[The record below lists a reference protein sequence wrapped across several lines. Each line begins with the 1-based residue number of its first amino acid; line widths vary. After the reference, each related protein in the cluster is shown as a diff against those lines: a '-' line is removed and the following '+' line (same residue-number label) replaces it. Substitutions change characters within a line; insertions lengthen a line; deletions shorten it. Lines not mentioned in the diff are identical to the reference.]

1 MAWVVSAVVAQ
12 PVAAAVIGGAAL
24 GAGASIYAGKKG
36 ADAQQEA
43 AQQASNTELEMFYQG
58 REDTAPWREA
68 GEKALNLLAPKIEA
82 GPGEFVPSED
92 PGYQF
97 GYQEQVEK
105 PLLRSASAG
114 GRLGG
119 GRNLKELSRYASDY
133 ASTKYDN
140 FLNRW
145 YQSLNPLQSL
155 SGVGQTTAT
164 QQGQNALATG
174 QMVGQNILDAGQAR
188 ASGYQQAGAAVGQAV
203 GGLGQSAL
211 DYYYMNKYMPP
222 AATTSPQV
230 I

>member
-1 MAWVVSAVVAQ
+1 MSWVAVAVVGG
-12 PVAAAVIGGAAL
+12 AVIGGVATTMSGDKA
-24 GAGASIYAGKKG
+24 
-36 ADAQQEA
+36 ADAQTQA
-43 AQQASNTELEMFYQG
+43 AQQASDTELEMFYQS

-68 GEKALNLLAPKIEA
+68 GEDALNLLAPKVQA

-119 GRNLKELSRYASDY
+119 GRNLKELTRYASDY

-140 FLNRW
+140 FLDRW
-145 YQSLNPLQSL
+145 YKSLTPLQSM
-155 SGVGQTTAT
+155 SGLGQTTAT

-174 QMVGQNILDAGQAR
+174 QMVGQNILGAGQAR
-188 ASGYQQAGAAVGQAV
+188 ASGYQQTGAAVGQVA

-211 DYYYMNKYMPP
+211 DYYYMNKYMK
-222 AATTSPQV
+222 PQGGA
-230 I
+230 

>member
-1 MAWVVSAVVAQ
+1 MSW
-12 PVAAAVIGGAAL
+12 VAAAVVGGAVIGGVATTISGSKAA
-24 GAGASIYAGKKG
+24 S
-36 ADAQQEA
+36 AQESA
-43 AQQASNTELEMFYQG
+43 AQQATDTELQMFYKS

-68 GEKALNLLAPKIEA
+68 GEEALNLLAPKIEA

-119 GRNLKELSRYASDY
+119 GRNLKELTRYASDY

-140 FLNRW
+140 FLDRW
-145 YQSLNPLQSL
+145 YKSLTPLQSL
-155 SGVGQTTAT
+155 SGVGQTVGL

-174 QMVGQNILDAGQAR
+174 QMVGQNILGAGEAR
-188 ASGYQQAGAAVGQAV
+188 ASGYQQTGAAVGQTAS
-203 GGLGQSAL
+203 GLGQSAL
-211 DYYYMNKYMPP
+211 DYYYMNKYM
-222 AATTSPQV
+222 TPQGGA
-230 I
+230 

>member
-1 MAWVVSAVVAQ
+1 MSWVATAVVAT
-12 PVAAAVIGGAAL
+12 AVIGGVVSSS
-24 GAGASIYAGKKG
+24 AGDKA
-36 ADAQQEA
+36 ADAQIQGS
-43 AQQASNTELEMFYQG
+43 QQASDTELEMFYKS

-68 GEKALNLLAPKIEA
+68 GEEALNVLAPKVQA
-82 GPGEFVPSED
+82 GPGEFVPEED
-92 PGYQF
+92 PGFKF

-119 GRNLKELSRYASDY
+119 GRNLKELSRYSSDY

-145 YQSLNPLQSL
+145 YKSLTPLQSM
-155 SGVGQTTAT
+155 SGIGQTTAT

-174 QMVGQNILDAGQAR
+174 QMVGQNQLAAGQAR
-188 ASGYQQAGAAVGQAV
+188 ASGYQQTGSAIGQVA

-211 DYYYMNKYMPP
+211 DYYYMNKYLKP
-222 AATTSPQV
+222 AAPALTGTPY
-230 I
+230 IT